1 MIARNEKRRVIDKMK
16 IGKKIL
22 VSVFIIGL
30 VAFGLGYGTYSY
42 FSDTAQSTDNILT
55 AATYDIKLWGSSWED
70 TVSGTWSISNWAP
83 GQNHSATLYIKNAGT
98 IKVVTMS
105 IKPNVLTNSD
115 PTWRMS
121 DKIIILNFTVAKPGK
136 VMSHMESWMEG
147 IFGNGDGKF
156 TLQEFYQSP
165 YWFYT
170 GPEDGAID
178 PGAEGWVQFVFN
190 FDKDA
195 DNSYQGDSCTFTL
208 TINAYQGPK
217 DYTVVGDCGYGY
229 GEI

>member
-83 GQNHSATLYIKNAGT
+83 GQNHRISL
-98 IKVVTMS
+98 
-105 IKPNVLTNSD
+105 
-115 PTWRMS
+115 
-121 DKIIILNFTVAKPGK
+121 
-136 VMSHMESWMEG
+136 
-147 IFGNGDGKF
+147 
-156 TLQEFYQSP
+156 LQNQEKS
-165 YWFYT
+165 
-170 GPEDGAID
+170 
-178 PGAEGWVQFVFN
+178 
-190 FDKDA
+190 
-195 DNSYQGDSCTFTL
+195 
-208 TINAYQGPK
+208 
-217 DYTVVGDCGYGY
+217 
-229 GEI
+229 